1 MSSPRGVGLYL
12 TLLLA
17 LLCEAT
23 EDPILSVQREVTDIM
38 VDEDY
43 QIMVDEAHDLQRE
56 SPVPPEALDW
66 RRQRPLIPDL
76 SKVMVA
82 DSLDVTE
89 REATKIH
96 PGIVPIAHDLQRESP
111 VPPEALDWMMQRPL
125 IPDLSKVMVADS
137 LDVTEREATNF
148 HPENVPIGRRMFR
161 LPPRT
166 LGPSGP
172 EVYFPPSFPNAG
184 NLKDICQFSKAPVRY
199 PKDMLPSSGFG
210 IEVRQA
216 EAVNQLQSWYSVCC
230 GINGSQEEKI
240 CCAEQAWKKSL
251 SAYCTQEFSI
261 KTSHYFCCK
270 KKGKARWSCFDKEAS
285 DSSYDVSSE
294 DSNVKSP
301 QKIRGFK
308 FNSRACKGSL
318 VASPRAPRKQPKVPD
333 FNFPPGRPDSSNIEH
348 ICTHHKIRPRYL
360 TNCLP
365 CTGYSWLIRQSKAVN
380 VLEREYNQCCQ
391 EKKGE
396 RHCAEKKWKKMVD
409 KICKDEKKTKGPKF
423 ECCGERNGEEQ
434 YSCFASAAPDP
445 GYNSTDR
452 DFNAAMAP
460 ATLHDLCDTHTAIK
474 SKKGFPFSVDGMVKR
489 CCPLVLQ
496 ERHACI
502 EAELDSQM
510 NDMCET
516 KELVKPHCCEA
527 TIKHRAKCATKLL
540 LRYIGKAN
548 QVKYSGRKECPLILQ
563 YELCRFV

>member
-17 LLCEAT
+17 LLCEAS
-23 EDPILSVQREVTDIM
+23 EDPTLSVQREVTDIM
-38 VDEDY
+38 VDE
-43 QIMVDEAHDLQRE
+43 VHVPQRE
-56 SPVPPEALDW
+56 SPVPPE
-66 RRQRPLIPDL
+66 
-76 SKVMVA
+76 V
-82 DSLDVTE
+82 
-89 REATKIH
+89 
-96 PGIVPIAHDLQRESP
+96 
-111 VPPEALDWMMQRPL
+111 LDWMMQRPL

-148 HPENVPIGRRMFR
+148 HPENVPIGRRIFR

-172 EVYFPPSFPNAG
+172 ELYFPPSFPNAG
-184 NLKDICQFSKAPVRY
+184 NLNDICQFSKAPVRY

-210 IEVRQA
+210 NAVRQA

-261 KTSHYFCCK
+261 KTSHYSCCK

-285 DSSYDVSSE
+285 DSSYHVSSE

-308 FNSRACKGSL
+308 FNSRACNGSLVAL

-348 ICTHHKIRPRYL
+348 ICTHHKIRLRYL

-365 CTGYSWLIRQSKAVN
+365 CTGYSWLIRQSKAIN

-396 RHCAEKKWKKMVD
+396 RHCAERKWKKMVD

-548 QVKYSGRKECPLILQ
+548 QVKYIGRKECPLYLA